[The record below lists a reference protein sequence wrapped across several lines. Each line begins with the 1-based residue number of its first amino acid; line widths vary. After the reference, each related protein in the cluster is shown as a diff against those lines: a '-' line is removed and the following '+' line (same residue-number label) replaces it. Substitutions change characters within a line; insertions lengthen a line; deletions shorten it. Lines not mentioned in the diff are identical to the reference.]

1 MIETL
6 HDNPWLS
13 LQVVRDPERGVNG
26 YVFSHETRCQGRIVA
41 VLPYRETPTGRVYM
55 VRQETTPCWSME
67 QQLSAVT
74 GGYEGG
80 DIADD
85 AVREVA
91 EETGYVITCDDLID
105 LGESYASKSSDTV
118 YSLFAVDLTGR
129 TPGAAAGDGSRL
141 EAEGSTAWLLDNA
154 LAHVKDPQVA
164 LMYVRLEMQLAAR
177 AHLSALAAA
186 PKPSE
191 EEGPHRPPAPV
202 PGRSALPREAP
213 CEVAAGRCGA
223 L

>member
-41 VLPYRETPTGRVYM
+41 VLPYRETPAGRVYM

-80 DIADD
+80 DIEDD

-91 EETGYVITCDDLID
+91 EETGYLITRAELLD
-105 LGESYASKSSDTV
+105 LGESYGSKSSDTV
-118 YSLFAVDLTGR
+118 YRLFAVDLTGK
-129 TPGAAAGDGSRL
+129 TPGAAASDGSRL

-164 LMYVRLEMQLAAR
+164 LMYVRLEAQLEAR
-177 AHLSALAAA
+177 AHLEALNAA
-186 PKPSE
+186 PYPTDSKE
-191 EEGPHRPPAPV
+191 
-202 PGRSALPREAP
+202 PRRA
-213 CEVAAGRCGA
+213 
-223 L
+223 